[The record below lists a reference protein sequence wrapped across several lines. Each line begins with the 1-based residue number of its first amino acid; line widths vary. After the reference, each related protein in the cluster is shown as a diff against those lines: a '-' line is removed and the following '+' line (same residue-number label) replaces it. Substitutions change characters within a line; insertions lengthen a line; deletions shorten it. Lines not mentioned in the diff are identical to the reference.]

1 MPRVLVVDDHAF
13 IRRGVNS
20 ILQSFP
26 EWELCAEAENGQE
39 AVRLADELRPEVI
52 IMDVSMP
59 VLNGIEATKLIS
71 RSHPEIKIVLLTL
84 HDSAELLRSGFRAG
98 ARGYL
103 LKSDAG
109 RDLVSAIDALR
120 RNKTFFTPKVSQMV
134 LDGYLDKS
142 PKEKQADNEESLRLT
157 SRQREIVQL
166 LAEGK
171 SSKEVAA
178 VLGLSVKT
186 AETHRANIMRKLD
199 CHSVTELV
207 RYAIRNHIIAA

>member
-1 MPRVLVVDDHAF
+1 MPKVLVVDDHAF

-26 EWELCAEAENGQE
+26 EWELCAEAENGKE
-39 AVRLADELRPEVI
+39 AVRLAGELHPEVI

-103 LKSDAG
+103 LKSDAEQE
-109 RDLVSAIDALR
+109 LLKALR
-120 RNKTFFTPKVSQMV
+120 VVVGEGSYISPRIDSQ
-134 LDGYLDKS
+134 LIKS
-142 PKEKQADNEESLRLT
+142 VIEEM
-157 SRQREIVQL
+157 E
-166 LAEGK
+166 
-171 SSKEVAA
+171 
-178 VLGLSVKT
+178 
-186 AETHRANIMRKLD
+186 MR
-199 CHSVTELV
+199 H
-207 RYAIRNHIIAA
+207 